1 MENTNYYE
9 HSKKEASKKKF
20 EEKNEKKDYFKAIRD
35 FERSE
40 IEIIKKKAKTFTIL
54 AIGEF
59 VVICILGFAIASL
72 APLKT
77 AVPFLVRVD

>member
-40 IEIIKKKAKTFTIL
+40 IEIIKKKAKTFTVL
-54 AIGEF
+54 ASGEVF
-59 VVICILGFAIASL
+59 VICVLGLSIASL
-72 APLKT
+72 DPL
-77 AVPFLVRVD
+77 